1 MRRGLKTGTL
11 GLCVLAIGTPGAGAA
26 TFSGTLVERHGDPA
40 RASAVADPR
49 VDYVLATQDGT
60 VALEPAQDPE
70 LVGQRVVVRD
80 ASVQPGLQ
88 GQATPQSTERLAA
101 AAALGPLKVAVVLA
115 NFSDNRATPFTADQI
130 RATVFATSGL
140 SVNTFY
146 QQQSGGATS
155 VVGRDSSAGDVY
167 GWYQLPMAST
177 GCDTRQMATRARSAA
192 AAEGADLSTYD
203 HVVYFFP
210 TASACSFG
218 GLGALPGKES
228 WINGYNSV
236 RIITHE
242 LGHNLGV
249 HHASSLACTG
259 SGERVALSS
268 TCTSSEYGD
277 PVSIMG
283 TGINLMSAFH
293 RAQLGQ
299 LTAVRQQTIKLEGS
313 YALGSVNEIG
323 AIRPGLLLVPR
334 RITGRPVT
342 QHFALET
349 RTAASPFDAFS
360 ATAPAVTGVTVRLV
374 PLLTT
379 STQTQLVD
387 TTPATATVV
396 DAPLQPGQTF
406 TDPLTGIVIG
416 AVLNP
421 DGTTSVFVHP
431 SDAPDTQAPTP
442 PGNLVATAD
451 GDAQVLSWTESDDD
465 LGVARYEIF
474 RGGTLIATT
483 QGTSFRDAAP
493 TGDTVTY
500 RVDAVDA
507 AANRASTT
515 RSVALPDDV
524 APGAVTSL
532 SASRTG
538 TTVTLRWGAASD
550 NRGVTQYRVSRD
562 DAAPRSVTV
571 LEDVDATAGSGE
583 HTYTVTAVDARGN
596 AGPATRIPVP
606 AAPSDPAAAPA
617 GPAAGAPGSSP
628 VPGGKAGPSR
638 RAASAPMLVLPALT
652 GRRVR
657 LPASGRLIF
666 FAPGATDLAAY
677 VGRRAV
683 RTRRGGRVTVT
694 LSRRDRAR
702 VVTVRVTAT
711 TGAVVRTRVFRVQR
725 GIVTRVG

>member
-11 GLCVLAIGTPGAGAA
+11 GLCVLAICAPGAGAA

-40 RASAVADPR
+40 PASAVADPR

-80 ASVQPGLQ
+80 DSVQPGLQ
-88 GQATPQSTERLAA
+88 GRATPQSTERLVAA
-101 AAALGPLKVAVVLA
+101 GALGPLKVAVVLA

-130 RATVFATSGL
+130 RATVFATSGP

-192 AAEGADLSTYD
+192 AAEGTDLSTYD

-249 HHASSLACTG
+249 HHASSYTCTG
-259 SGERVALSS
+259 GNGERVSLSS
-268 TCTSSEYGD
+268 SCTSSEYGD
-277 PVSIMG
+277 PVDVMG
-283 TGINLMSAFH
+283 TGSNLMSGFH
-293 RAQLGQ
+293 RARLGQ
-299 LTAVRQQTIKLEGS
+299 LPAARQRTIKAEGT
-313 YALGSVNEIG
+313 YALGSLNDPA
-323 AIRPGLLLVPR
+323 AIAPGLLLVPR

-342 QHFALET
+342 QHFALDT
-349 RTAASPFDAFS
+349 RTAGTPFDVFS
-360 ATAPAVTGVTVRLV
+360 ASAPSATGVTVRLV
-374 PLLTT
+374 PLLTAA
-379 STQTQLVD
+379 TQTQLVD
-387 TTPATATVV
+387 TTPATATVA

-406 TDPLTGIVIG
+406 TDPLTGIVIR

-431 SDAPDTQAPTP
+431 SDAPDTQPPTP
-442 PGNLVATAD
+442 PGNLGATAD
-451 GDAQVLSWTESDDD
+451 GDAQILSWTESDDD

-493 TGDTVTY
+493 SGDTVTY

-507 AANRASTT
+507 AENRASTT

-524 APGAVTSL
+524 APGPVTSL

-562 DAAPRSVTV
+562 DAAPRSVTG

-606 AAPSDPAAAPA
+606 AAPGDPAPAPA
-617 GPAAGAPGSSP
+617 GPAGSSP
-628 VPGGKAGPSR
+628 VPGDRAGPR
-638 RAASAPMLVLPALT
+638 RPAASAPMLVLPALT

-666 FAPGATDLAAY
+666 SAPGATRLAAY
-677 VGRRAV
+677 IGRRAV
-683 RTRRGGRVTVT
+683 RTRRSGRMTVT

-702 VVTVRVTAT
+702 GVTVRVTAT
-711 TGAVVRTRVFRVQR
+711 TGAITRTRIFRVRR
-725 GIVTRVG
+725 GVITRVG